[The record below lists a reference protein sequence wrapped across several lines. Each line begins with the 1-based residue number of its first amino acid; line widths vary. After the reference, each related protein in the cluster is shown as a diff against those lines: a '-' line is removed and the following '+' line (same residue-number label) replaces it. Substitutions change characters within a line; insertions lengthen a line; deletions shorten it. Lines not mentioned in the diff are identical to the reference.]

1 MTEAERIKAL
11 EGATESL
18 ARALEGLHKILS
30 SLEERIIVLEGWD
43 DCG

>member
-1 MTEAERIKAL
+1 MSDAERILAM
-11 EGATESL
+11 ERAAESL
-18 ARALEGLHKILS
+18 ARELERLHKILS